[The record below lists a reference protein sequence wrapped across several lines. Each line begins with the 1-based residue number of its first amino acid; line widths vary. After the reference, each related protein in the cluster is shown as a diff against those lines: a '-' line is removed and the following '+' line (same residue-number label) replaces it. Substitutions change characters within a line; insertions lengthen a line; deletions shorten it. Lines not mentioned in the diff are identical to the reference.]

1 MHAGLVVGFCGAL
14 AAAAVQV
21 VALLREPAPAGA
33 NPGVPWLDLVLPAS
47 GLALLA
53 CWLLTLQGQCAGC
66 AAPAEA
72 GASAW
77 AAGAAVAKL
86 LNVLLGGL
94 AVALLLDALPAAAAL
109 AGPAGDG
116 LGGTPGAALR
126 PLPLVLG
133 FWLALGSGLAG
144 LAELACTVLF
154 LRAVAGFFERPSLAQ
169 RLGGYLRF
177 FLTFLVVFVVFSVG
191 AGLLL
196 GLVPGD
202 PATKRRMLPILLTTE
217 ILCFL
222 VLFAQLI
229 GLVKETRDA
238 VAGGGAQGSAAGGP
252 RYEGG
257 A

>member
-1 MHAGLVVGFCGAL
+1 MHAGLVVGFFGAL
-14 AAAAVQV
+14 AAAVVQV
-21 VALLREPAPAGA
+21 VPLFREPAPAGA

-53 CWLLTLQGQCAGC
+53 CWLLTLVGQCAGF

-72 GASAW
+72 GASGW
-77 AAGAAVAKL
+77 AAGAAVANL

-94 AVALLLDALPAAAAL
+94 AVVLLLDALPAAGAL

-177 FLTFLVVFVVFSVG
+177 VLTLLVVLVVVSVG

-196 GLVPGD
+196 RLGPGD
-202 PATKRRMLPILLTTE
+202 PATKLRMLPVLLIGE
-217 ILCFL
+217 IVCFL
-222 VLFAQLI
+222 ILFAQLI
-229 GLVKETRDA
+229 GLVKETCDA
-238 VAGGGAQGSAAGGP
+238 AAGGRGP
-252 RYEGG
+252 R
-257 A
+257 